1 MFANVAIP
9 GFSVWKAALFQLT
22 FILGIVG
29 LSRVSDANAETVP
42 PQIFEQDN
50 LKILLSVNSKLLAS
64 NASQAIKLQIT
75 DTQGK
80 AIASRSNPKAW
91 LSLRRSEQVAT
102 ETSCEAKVRSFS
114 SGQLATRADVNLNS
128 YLLLTLNQ
136 DKTITFI
143 NPQVAWSRSKLE
155 SIVVL
160 PEQGLDWVLTKDSK
174 WLYVTMPDASAVA
187 VIDTVAHKI
196 VNTLSTGKGSKPTR
210 IALTPDQQSVWV
222 GLDGSASIAVFAR
235 SDKPE
240 LKLLEAAKGLHQIS
254 FTQDGKY
261 ALTTN
266 TTANSV
272 SVFDL
277 ATHKKLAD
285 IAVGNTPLKT
295 AWVEKA
301 GLFYV
306 ASINDTQLSVI
317 DPVKLVVVNKIDVGQ
332 GAVDVAVDPLGRFV
346 WVVNQLTS
354 KVVVIDSATNTTLA
368 TAQVTAEPDQ
378 IAFSAGYAYVRGLA
392 SEKFALI
399 EIGQAAK
406 LAENA
411 KAATPDKLTELA
423 VTQIQAGEKPPSAE
437 TQAIGVAPMIA
448 PIPEQNGAMIASA
461 PGKTIYYYTEG
472 MMVPMGT
479 LDNYQR
485 IPRGLLVL
493 DRSLHET
500 SPGVFEAPVTVEKSG
515 NYDVAVMLD
524 QPRII
529 HCFTAKLSGNVE
541 KIAKNAAP
549 KLKLELLPLTAT
561 VTAGVATTIRFRLQ
575 DATTGQLQ
583 TGISDARLLAFE
595 PPGLWQQRFWLT
607 EESEGIYQTI
617 VTFPHTGRFNLL
629 VEALSKGL
637 SFTGQTLITLPVA
650 EPPVSLTGSAH

>member
-1 MFANVAIP
+1 MNLTRQMLAVVIIIFSGFAI
-9 GFSVWKAALFQLT
+9 
-22 FILGIVG
+22 
-29 LSRVSDANAETVP
+29 AE
-42 PQIFEQDN
+42 N
-50 LKILLSVNSKLLAS
+50 LKFELVAHTTDSKQTLKLA
-64 NASQAIKLQIT
+64 IT
-75 DTQGK
+75 QNNK
-80 AIASRSNPKAW
+80 AIGGLRPKAW

-102 ETSCEAKVRSFS
+102 ETSCEAKVKSFA
-114 SGQLATRADVNLNS
+114 SGQLATRADVDLNS

-160 PEQGLDWVLTKDSK
+160 PEQGLDWVLTKDGK
-174 WLYVTMPDASAVA
+174 WLYVTMPESSAVA
-187 VIDTVAHKI
+187 VIDTVTHK
-196 VNTLSTGKGSKPTR
+196 VVSTLSTGKDSKPTR

-222 GLDGSASIAVFAR
+222 GLDGSANIAVFPR
-235 SDKPE
+235 GDKPT
-240 LKLLEAAKGLHQIS
+240 LKLLEAEKGLHQIS
-254 FTQDGKY
+254 FTADGQY
-261 ALTTN
+261 ALITN

-272 SVFDL
+272 SVFDV
-277 ATHKKLAD
+277 AAQKKLGD
-285 IAVGNTPLKT
+285 IAVGNTPLKA

-306 ASINDTQLSVI
+306 ASLNDTQLSVI
-317 DPVKLVVVNKIDVGQ
+317 DPAKLAVVNKIDVGQ
-332 GAVDVAVDPLGRFV
+332 GAVDVAADPQGRFV

-354 KVVVIDSATNTTLA
+354 KAVVIDSATNTKLA

-378 IAFSAGYAYVRGLA
+378 IAFTASYAYVRGLG

-399 EIGQAAK
+399 EIGQVAK
-406 LAENA
+406 LAENT
-411 KAATPDKLTELA
+411 KGAAEKLPELA

-437 TQAIGVAPMIA
+437 SQATGVAPMIA

-493 DRSLHET
+493 DRSLRET
-500 SPGVFEAPVTVEKSG
+500 SPGVFEAPVTVEKAG

-524 QPRII
+524 QPRIV

-541 KIAKNAAP
+541 KTAKNVVP
-549 KLKLELLPLTAT
+549 KLKLELLPLPAT

-575 DATTGQLQ
+575 NAQTGLLQ
-583 TGISDARLLAFE
+583 TGVRDARLLAFE

-607 EESEGIYQTI
+607 EESEGVYQTI

-637 SFTGQTLITLPVA
+637 AFTGQPLVTLPVA
-650 EPPVSLTGSAH
+650 EPPVNLTGSAH